1 MTKEEL
7 KAYLVSEEAETEEAV
22 ESMSNW
28 DLFDR
33 FLTWNGLIGW
43 TDDIIDAYKAAF
55 EPENDVW

>member
-7 KAYLVSEEAETEEAV
+7 KAYLVSEEAETEETV
-22 ESMSNW
+22 ELMSNW

-55 EPENDVW
+55 DPKNDV

>member
-22 ESMSNW
+22 ESMSDW

-33 FLTWNGLIGW
+33 YLTWNGLIGW
-43 TDDIIDAYKAAF
+43 TDNIIDAYKAAF
-55 EPENDVW
+55 DQKNDV

>member
-7 KAYLVSEEAETEEAV
+7 KAYLISEGAETEEAV

-33 FLTWNGLIGW
+33 YLTWNGLIGW
-43 TDDIIDAYKAAF
+43 TDGIIDAYKAAF
-55 EPENDVW
+55 EPENDV